1 MSLFSYW
8 FYLNNQKQVIDA
20 AFSKFPSSYDGYK
33 ADLAGDYTLLKMI
46 YTRLSEEEIEN
57 FKKEFT
63 EGYDKAYSL
72 L

>member
-1 MSLFSYW
+1 
-8 FYLNNQKQVIDA
+8 
-20 AFSKFPSSYDGYK
+20 
-33 ADLAGDYTLLKMI
+33 MI